1 MSGTILENLS
11 GRKLSILVSCLL
23 LCQVACFLV
32 GGLYAPLPSGLQT
45 ALGIRCRDTPGRQN
59 DTNYFLYSRGKGSC
73 NQVQDNEIEQDPLKM
88 ANQLV
93 YVFQMPL
100 PRDNRVLDYTR
111 WQQNL
116 IGVLQVDIAYDSST
130 ELREPPK
137 ELQLTIDTRLAYRN
151 KKDADSDWKL
161 YAHSIEQRYL
171 DCHAAHVGLQET
183 LYHCDMIPLFELGAL
198 HHSFYLLNLR
208 FPVDTPKQL
217 NLQFGHMHDI
227 QLTAIHQNGGFTKV
241 WLLLKTLL
249 CPFLVGIMLWFWR
262 RVHILQRKP
271 ALLEYMLLYLGGALT
286 FQNLPL
292 EYLSLSMEMPYMLL
306 LGDVRQG
313 IFYAMLL
320 SFWLVFAGEHM
331 LIQDSPN
338 KSTIRSRYWKHLSAV
353 VVGCISLFVFDICE
367 RGVQLR
373 NPFYSIWATPVGAK
387 VAMSFIVLAGVSGA
401 IYFLFLCF
409 MVWKVFKDIGDKRTS
424 LPSMSQARRLHYE
437 GAVSAIVFTTL
448 GAAYGTAKSGVGIA
462 SMSQKHPELIM
473 KAIIPV
479 VMAGIIAI
487 YGLVVA
493 VLLAGS
499 LTKFYKSY
507 HGFLNLSAGLAVGLS
522 GLAAGITIGVV
533 GDAGVRLIYR
543 FKFLMLATLLC
554 AGLTV
559 AGFFMRQMNEEQW
572 KWNNVELQ
580 LTSALHTGVYGTWN
594 VYIIALLILYAP
606 SHKQWPTMRHSDE
619 TTQSNENI
627 VASAASEEIEF
638 SHLPSD
644 SNPSEISSLTSFTR
658 KVAFD

>member
-11 GRKLSILVSCLL
+11 GRKLSILVSSLL
-23 LCQVACFLV
+23 LCQVACFLL
-32 GGLYAPLPSGLQT
+32 GGLYAPLPAGHQT
-45 ALGIRCRDTPGRQN
+45 VLGTTCADMPGRQN
-59 DTNYFLYSRGKGSC
+59 DTSFFLYSRGAGAC
-73 NQVQDNEIEQDPLKM
+73 NPVPIDEIENDLLKM
-88 ANQLV
+88 ANKLV

-100 PRDNRVLDYTR
+100 PRDNKVLDYSR

-116 IGVLQVDIAYDSST
+116 IGVLQVDIAYLSSS
-130 ELREPPK
+130 ELHEPPK
-137 ELQLTIDTRLAYRN
+137 DLQLTIDTRLAYRN
-151 KKDADSDWKL
+151 NHDADQDWKL
-161 YAHSIEQRYL
+161 YAHSVEHRYL
-171 DCHAAHVGLQET
+171 DCHPTHVNTKET
-183 LYHCDMIPLFELGAL
+183 LYSCDIIPLFELGAL

-208 FPVDTPKQL
+208 FPMDTPKNI
-217 NLQFGHMHDI
+217 NLQVGHMHDLT
-227 QLTAIHQNGGFTKV
+227 LTAIYQNGGFTQI

-249 CPFLVGIMLWFWR
+249 FPFVVGIMIWFWR
-262 RVHILQRKP
+262 RVHILQRSP
-271 ALLEYMLLYLGGALT
+271 ALLEYMLLYLGGALS
-286 FQNLPL
+286 FLNLPL
-292 EYLSLSMEMPYMLL
+292 EYLTLGMEMPYMLL
-306 LGDVRQG
+306 LSDVRQG

-373 NPFYSIWATPVGAK
+373 NPFYSIWTTPMGAK
-387 VAMSFIVLAGVSGA
+387 VAMSFILLAGVSAA

-437 GAVSAIVFTTL
+437 G
-448 GAAYGTAKSGVGIA
+448 
-462 SMSQKHPELIM
+462 
-473 KAIIPV
+473 
-479 VMAGIIAI
+479 
-487 YGLVVA
+487 
-493 VLLAGS
+493 
-499 LTKFYKSY
+499 
-507 HGFLNLSAGLAVGLS
+507 
-522 GLAAGITIGVV
+522 
-533 GDAGVRLIYR
+533 LIYR

-559 AGFFMRQMNEEQW
+559 AGFIMGQMAEGRWQWNENIEI
-572 KWNNVELQ
+572 Q
-580 LTSALHTGVYGTWN
+580 LTSAFLTGVYGMWN
-594 VYIIALLILYAP
+594 IYIFALLILYAP
-606 SHKQWPTMRHSDE
+606 SHKQWPTMHQRDQ

-638 SHLPSD
+638 SNLPSD
-644 SNPSEISSLTSFTR
+644 SNPSEISSLTSFAR

>member
-437 GAVSAIVFTTL
+437 G
-448 GAAYGTAKSGVGIA
+448 
-462 SMSQKHPELIM
+462 
-473 KAIIPV
+473 
-479 VMAGIIAI
+479 
-487 YGLVVA
+487 
-493 VLLAGS
+493 
-499 LTKFYKSY
+499 
-507 HGFLNLSAGLAVGLS
+507 
-522 GLAAGITIGVV
+522 
-533 GDAGVRLIYR
+533 LIYR

>member
-11 GRKLSILVSCLL
+11 GRKLSILVSSLL
-23 LCQVACFLV
+23 LCQVACFLL
-32 GGLYAPLPSGLQT
+32 GGLYAPLPAGHQT
-45 ALGIRCRDTPGRQN
+45 VLGTKCRDMPGRQN
-59 DTNYFLYSRGKGSC
+59 DTSFFLYSRGAGAC
-73 NQVQDNEIEQDPLKM
+73 NPVPYDEIEDDVLKM
-88 ANQLV
+88 ANKLV

-100 PRDNRVLDYTR
+100 PRDNRVLDYSR

-116 IGVLQVDIAYDSST
+116 IGVLQVNIAYVSSS

-137 ELQLTIDTRLAYRN
+137 DLQLTIDTRLAYRN
-151 KKDADSDWKL
+151 NEDAEQDWKL
-161 YAHSIEQRYL
+161 YAHSVEHRYL
-171 DCHAAHVGLQET
+171 DCHPEHVHTKET
-183 LYHCDMIPLFELGAL
+183 LYTCDIIPLFELGAL

-208 FPVDTPKQL
+208 FPMDTPNNI
-217 NLQFGHMHDI
+217 NLQVGHMHDLT
-227 QLTAIHQNGGFTKV
+227 LTAIYQNGGFTQV

-249 CPFLVGIMLWFWR
+249 FPFVVGIMIWFWR
-262 RVHILQRKP
+262 RVHILQRSP
-271 ALLEYMLLYLGGALT
+271 ALLEYMLLYLGGALS
-286 FQNLPL
+286 FLNLPL
-292 EYLSLSMEMPYMLL
+292 EYLTLGVEMPYMLL
-306 LGDVRQG
+306 LSDVRQG

-373 NPFYSIWATPVGAK
+373 NPFYSIWTTPLGAK
-387 VAMSFIVLAGVSGA
+387 VAMSFIVLAGVSAA

-437 GAVSAIVFTTL
+437 G
-448 GAAYGTAKSGVGIA
+448 
-462 SMSQKHPELIM
+462 
-473 KAIIPV
+473 
-479 VMAGIIAI
+479 
-487 YGLVVA
+487 
-493 VLLAGS
+493 
-499 LTKFYKSY
+499 
-507 HGFLNLSAGLAVGLS
+507 
-522 GLAAGITIGVV
+522 
-533 GDAGVRLIYR
+533 LIYR

-559 AGFFMRQMNEEQW
+559 AGFIMGQMAEGHWQWNENIEI
-572 KWNNVELQ
+572 Q
-580 LTSALHTGVYGTWN
+580 LTSAFLTGVYGMWN
-594 VYIIALLILYAP
+594 IYIFALLILYAP
-606 SHKQWPTMRHSDE
+606 SHKQWPTMHQRDE

-644 SNPSEISSLTSFTR
+644 SNPSEISSLTSFAR

>member
-11 GRKLSILVSCLL
+11 GRKLSILVSSLM
-23 LCQVACFLV
+23 LCQVVCFLM
-32 GGLYAPLPSGLQT
+32 GGLFAPVPAGHQT
-45 ALGIRCRDTPGRQN
+45 VLGSKCRDVPGRQN
-59 DTNYFLYSRGKGSC
+59 DTSFFLYSRGNGACKSL
-73 NQVQDNEIEQDPLKM
+73 QDIDIEQDELKM

-100 PRDNRVLDYTR
+100 PRDNNTLQYSR

-116 IGVLQVDIAYDSST
+116 IGVLQVDIAYDSAS

-151 KKDADSDWKL
+151 QKDADTDWKL
-161 YAHSIEQRYL
+161 YAHSVEQRYL
-171 DCHAAHVGLQET
+171 DCHASHVGRLET
-183 LYHCDMIPLFELGAL
+183 LYTCDIIPLFELGAL
-198 HHSFYLLNLR
+198 HHNFYLLNLR
-208 FPVDTPKQL
+208 FPMDTPKQM
-217 NLQFGHMHDI
+217 NLQFGHMHDLT
-227 QLTAIHQNGGFTKV
+227 LTAIHQNGGFTQV
-241 WLLLKTLL
+241 WLVLKTLL
-249 CPFLVGIMLWFWR
+249 FPFVIGIMMWFWR
-262 RVHILQRKP
+262 RVHILQRSP
-271 ALLEYMLLYLGGALT
+271 ALLEYMLFYLGGALS
-286 FQNLPL
+286 FLNLPL
-292 EYLSLSMEMPYMLL
+292 ELLTLGVEMPYMLL
-306 LGDVRQG
+306 LSDVRQG

-331 LIQDSPN
+331 LIQDSPS

-367 RGVQLR
+367 RGVQMR
-373 NPFYSIWATPVGAK
+373 NPFYSIWTTPLGAK
-387 VAMSFIVLAGVSGA
+387 VAMSFIVLAGVSAA

-437 GAVSAIVFTTL
+437 G
-448 GAAYGTAKSGVGIA
+448 
-462 SMSQKHPELIM
+462 
-473 KAIIPV
+473 
-479 VMAGIIAI
+479 
-487 YGLVVA
+487 
-493 VLLAGS
+493 
-499 LTKFYKSY
+499 
-507 HGFLNLSAGLAVGLS
+507 
-522 GLAAGITIGVV
+522 
-533 GDAGVRLIYR
+533 LIYR

-559 AGFFMRQMNEEQW
+559 AGFIMGQMAEGHW
-572 KWNNVELQ
+572 KWNENIEIQ
-580 LTSALHTGVYGTWN
+580 LTSAFLTGVYGMWN
-594 VYIIALLILYAP
+594 IYIFALIILYAP

-638 SHLPSD
+638 SNLPSD

>member
-11 GRKLSILVSCLL
+11 GRKLSILVSSLL
-23 LCQVACFLV
+23 LCQVACFLL
-32 GGLYAPLPSGLQT
+32 GGLYAPLPAGHQT
-45 ALGIRCRDTPGRQN
+45 VLGTKCRDDPSRQN
-59 DTNYFLYSRGKGSC
+59 DTSFFVYSRGAGAC
-73 NQVQDNEIEQDPLKM
+73 NPVQLDEIEDDPLKM

-100 PRDNRVLDYTR
+100 PRNNRVLDYSR

-116 IGVLQVDIAYDSST
+116 IGVLQVDIAYASSS
-130 ELREPPK
+130 ELSEPPK
-137 ELQLTIDTRLAYRN
+137 DLQLTIEARLAYRN
-151 KKDADSDWKL
+151 NDDGDKDWQL
-161 YAHSIEQRYL
+161 YANSVEHRYL
-171 DCHAAHVGLQET
+171 DCHPTHKHAKET
-183 LYHCDMIPLFELGAL
+183 LYNCDIIPLFELGAL

-208 FPVDTPKQL
+208 FPMDSPKQI
-217 NLQFGHMHDI
+217 NMQVGHMHDLT
-227 QLTAIHQNGGFTKV
+227 LTAIYQNGGFTQV

-249 CPFLVGIMLWFWR
+249 FPFVVGIMIWFWR
-262 RVHILQRKP
+262 RVHILQRSP
-271 ALLEYMLLYLGGALT
+271 ALLEYMLLYLGGALS
-286 FQNLPL
+286 FLNLPL
-292 EYLSLSMEMPYMLL
+292 EYLTLGVEMPYMLL
-306 LGDVRQG
+306 LSDVRQG

-373 NPFYSIWATPVGAK
+373 NPFYSIWTTPLGAK
-387 VAMSFIVLAGVSGA
+387 VAMSFIVLAGVSA
-401 IYFLFLCF
+401 AVYFLFLCF

-437 GAVSAIVFTTL
+437 G
-448 GAAYGTAKSGVGIA
+448 
-462 SMSQKHPELIM
+462 
-473 KAIIPV
+473 
-479 VMAGIIAI
+479 
-487 YGLVVA
+487 
-493 VLLAGS
+493 
-499 LTKFYKSY
+499 
-507 HGFLNLSAGLAVGLS
+507 
-522 GLAAGITIGVV
+522 
-533 GDAGVRLIYR
+533 LIYR

-559 AGFFMRQMNEEQW
+559 AGFIMGQMAEGHWQWNEEI
-572 KWNNVELQ
+572 EIQ
-580 LTSALHTGVYGTWN
+580 LTSAFLTGVYGMWN
-594 VYIIALLILYAP
+594 IYIFALLILYAP
-606 SHKQWPTMRHSDE
+606 SHKQWPTMHQRDE

-644 SNPSEISSLTSFTR
+644 SNPSEISSLTSFAR

>member
-11 GRKLSILVSCLL
+11 GRKLSILVSSLM
-23 LCQVACFLV
+23 LCQVACFLM
-32 GGLYAPLPSGLQT
+32 GGLYAPVPAGHQT
-45 ALGIRCRDTPGRQN
+45 VVGIKCRDVPGRQN
-59 DTNYFLYSRGKGSC
+59 DTSFFLYSRGNGACKSL
-73 NQVQDNEIEQDPLKM
+73 QDMDIEQDPLKM

-100 PRDNRVLDYTR
+100 PRDNRTLDYSR

-116 IGVLQVDIAYDSST
+116 IGVLQVDIAYDSSS

-151 KKDADSDWKL
+151 KKDADTDWKL
-161 YAHSIEQRYL
+161 YAHSVEQRYL
-171 DCHAAHVGLQET
+171 DCHAAHVGLLET
-183 LYHCDMIPLFELGAL
+183 LYTCDIIPLFELGAL
-198 HHSFYLLNLR
+198 HHNFYLLNLR
-208 FPVDTPKQL
+208 FPIDTPKRM
-217 NLQFGHMHDI
+217 NLQFGHMHDLT
-227 QLTAIHQNGGFTKV
+227 LTAIHQNGGFTQV

-249 CPFLVGIMLWFWR
+249 FPFVVGIMIWFWR
-262 RVHILQRKP
+262 RVHILQRSP
-271 ALLEYMLLYLGGALT
+271 ALLEYMLLYLGGALS
-286 FQNLPL
+286 FLNLPL
-292 EYLSLSMEMPYMLL
+292 EYLTLDIEMPYMLL
-306 LGDVRQG
+306 LSDVRQG

-331 LIQDSPN
+331 LIQDTPN

-373 NPFYSIWATPVGAK
+373 NPFYSIWTTPLGAK
-387 VAMSFIVLAGVSGA
+387 VAMSFIVLAGVSAA

-437 GAVSAIVFTTL
+437 G
-448 GAAYGTAKSGVGIA
+448 
-462 SMSQKHPELIM
+462 
-473 KAIIPV
+473 
-479 VMAGIIAI
+479 
-487 YGLVVA
+487 
-493 VLLAGS
+493 
-499 LTKFYKSY
+499 
-507 HGFLNLSAGLAVGLS
+507 
-522 GLAAGITIGVV
+522 
-533 GDAGVRLIYR
+533 LIYR

-559 AGFFMRQMNEEQW
+559 AGFIMGQMAEGHW
-572 KWNNVELQ
+572 KWNEDIEIQ
-580 LTSALHTGVYGTWN
+580 LTSAFLTGVYGMWN
-594 VYIIALLILYAP
+594 IYIFALIILYAP

-638 SHLPSD
+638 SNLPSD